1 MKLLKPGFRFIHSA
15 LPGFM
20 RRNLDIA
27 AVSLQD
33 TWHNWRLPAYRVSG
47 LLAGNDGRGSL
58 VYFGNLPQYGS
69 WISRIFSETQ
79 EPEPLGSVRLID
91 VCRHKG
97 SWAEN
102 DLLLCPVNLLTQT
115 LFICLGW
122 KIIPK
127 YVTCSIDT
135 RKPTAEIFRSRDA
148 RRIKNT
154 AKKHYKFRV
163 LSLDT
168 SFEEFYF
175 HMLVPTIMER
185 HGKQGHISSFDKMR
199 ANIEDG
205 FLFAAYL
212 ESDWVGATLVI
223 RQNPKV
229 LRAANIGWRLGD
241 ERLLKE
247 HIASALRSELIV
259 YTKDH
264 GYESLDLG
272 SSNPF
277 PSDGSLTSKLK
288 WNAEIDLPRV
298 EYNEGKVEGVRSYL
312 ALSVNLDSPAARSMM
327 KNTPVF
333 ERYRGTL
340 RVIGWNAEVAPQFR
354 RIVRN
359 GLPWVNLAE
368 HQNETLS

>member
-58 VYFGNLPQYGS
+58 VYFGNLPQYGV

-97 SWAEN
+97 SWAKN
-102 DLLLCPVNLLTQT
+102 DLLLCPVNPLTQA
-115 LFICLGW
+115 LFTYRGW

-127 YVTCSIDT
+127 YVTCSIDV
-135 RKPTAEIFRSRDA
+135 RKPIAEIFGSRNTKKEL
-148 RRIKNT
+148 RILRKKN
-154 AKKHYKFRV
+154 YKFRV

-175 HMLVPTIMER
+175 HMLVPTVMER
-185 HGKQGHISSFDKMR
+185 HGKQAHISSIDKMR
-199 ANIEDG
+199 TDIEDG

-212 ESDWVGATLVI
+212 ASDWVGASLVI

-229 LRAANIGWRLGD
+229 LRAANIGWKHG
-241 ERLLKE
+241 EEKLLKE
-247 HIASALRSELIV
+247 RIVSALRSELIV
-259 YTKDH
+259 YAKEH

-277 PSDGSLTSKLK
+277 PSDGPLTSKLK
-288 WNAEIDLPRV
+288 WNAVINLPRI
-298 EYNEGKVEGVRSYL
+298 EHNEGKVEGARAFL

-340 RVIGWNAEVAPQFR
+340 RVIGWNAEVPPQFR
-354 RIVRN
+354 RMVRN

-368 HQNETLS
+368 HQN